1 MPEADLSA
9 GAAALADGGVS
20 SSSMLTSRDGRR
32 ASAEGVL
39 DARAG
44 PSGQL
49 YSAQQLGLLVPCQHG
64 ITNPTHLVYQPPTLT
79 RVCRVDL
86 ARSPEQALGGSGGL
100 MRWLWHWRQLAD
112 GEAGALRVV
121 AGCLEDVPAGMQFCR
136 VGIVFVQRGEN
147 RGFGCRHLRS
157 SLNRRSVRSPL
168 LGGA

>member
-1 MPEADLSA
+1 
-9 GAAALADGGVS
+9 
-20 SSSMLTSRDGRR
+20 MLTPGDGRR

-86 ARSPEQALGGSGGL
+86 ARSPEQATS
-100 MRWLWHWRQLAD
+100 WLSTRVRRQGKNFEHSA
-112 GEAGALRVV
+112 
-121 AGCLEDVPAGMQFCR
+121 
-136 VGIVFVQRGEN
+136 
-147 RGFGCRHLRS
+147 
-157 SLNRRSVRSPL
+157 
-168 LGGA
+168 